1 MSGKRGSNSR
11 PQPWQGCA
19 LPTELF
25 PHNFN
30 LLLSFAH
37 PCQGWH
43 LILLGQGCALPTELF
58 PRYFVTRHFRRRSLC
73 ESELSHSLAR
83 KFRVVFRLTGA
94 KVVQNFKHAKLFE
107 QKIGYFIRIIKNVMH
122 LRHYS
127 PKAASK
133 QTKIT
138 YTFISDALEATIN
151 SSTVRNSNKDA
162 ASRRHYII

>member
-1 MSGKRGSNSR
+1 MGQGCALPTELFLRYFVTWHLSTLRFATNIQNFKESGKRGSNSR
-11 PQPWQGCA
+11 PQPWQGCALPTELFPRLSPCQGWHLIILGQGCA

-83 KFRVVFRLTGA
+83 KFRITM
-94 KVVQNFKHAKLFE
+94 LFT
-107 QKIGYFIRIIKNVMH
+107 N
-122 LRHYS
+122 
-127 PKAASK
+127 
-133 QTKIT
+133 TK
-138 YTFISDALEATIN
+138 
-151 SSTVRNSNKDA
+151 SN
-162 ASRRHYII
+162 Y

>member
-58 PRYFVTRHFRRRSLC
+58 PRYFVTRHFRLLSLCESELCHSLARKFRITAFQSFVSTRHFRRRSLC

-83 KFRVVFRLTGA
+83 KFRITMFFT
-94 KVVQNFKHAKLFE
+94 N
-107 QKIGYFIRIIKNVMH
+107 
-122 LRHYS
+122 
-127 PKAASK
+127 
-133 QTKIT
+133 TK
-138 YTFISDALEATIN
+138 
-151 SSTVRNSNKDA
+151 SN
-162 ASRRHYII
+162 Y